1 MYIFNNSPT
10 LQINM
15 HLRRKNLSVFV
26 AYLLLFAFSAIQV
39 TEVLH
44 NHVDDHHVPST
55 VSLKQQD
62 AELSLADAL
71 QKCKICKDLSN
82 RQIAFEPL
90 EVFSYNFSLN
100 IPAEG
105 SKAVYKQKL
114 FETAVSTW
122 TNKGPPMS

>member
-1 MYIFNNSPT
+1 
-10 LQINM
+10 M
-15 HLRRKNLSVFV
+15 HKLRSNLSVFV
-26 AYLLLFAFSAIQV
+26 AYLLMFAFSAIQV

-71 QKCKICKDLSN
+71 QKCKICKDLSS

-90 EVFSYNFSLN
+90 EVSSYNFNLG
-100 IPAEG
+100 IHAEPL
-105 SKAVYKQKL
+105 KAVYKQNL
-114 FETAVSTW
+114 FETAVNTW
-122 TNKGPPMS
+122 TNKGPPVS